1 MIGIRVISMGDDIE
15 SRGGMCGELSRGI
28 DGRWDDA

>member
-1 MIGIRVISMGDDIE
+1 MIRIRVISVVDDIE